1 MIKTF
6 AYKAKNAKG
15 ENTNG
20 VLQASTQQEAAVV
33 LHNRNLVV
41 LEITEENRV
50 KLFLNKNLN
59 FRLGHV
65 KTKEFSRFCR
75 KFHIILSAGVPI
87 ARCLELLKDQT
98 RDTGFA
104 RDLSAVCQGIRA
116 GEGLSQAMAAY
127 PKSFPTLFL
136 FMVEAGERSGNL
148 CEILM
153 EMADHYENQEK
164 NHRQMQQVFFYPIIL
179 VLVSVL
185 VVVFLLTNVL
195 PTFVGMFKAM
205 DAPLPEPTRILLGMS
220 QTLIADWP
228 MMLLLMVAFLL
239 LLRFVLEIPRVA
251 LFKDFLKIKL
261 PGIGG
266 LNKKCCLVIL
276 SKTMALLLKSGM
288 DLLSV
293 LDRLDGITE
302 NQFIKREV
310 RKLVKKVSSGSSL
323 TQAMEESLVFP
334 IFYSQLVS
342 IGETSGSLP
351 EVLGK
356 IALIYDDEVKNSIK
370 FISTAVEP
378 LILLILGGAVLF
390 ILAAIMLPVFDIY
403 TAYSGM

>member
-1 MIKTF
+1 VFPLIKTF

-15 ENTNG
+15 ENTKG
-20 VLQASTQQEAAVV
+20 ILQASTQQEAAVV

-41 LEITEENRV
+41 LEITEENKV

-59 FRLGHV
+59 FRLGQV

-98 RDTGFA
+98 RDSGFS
-104 RDLSAVCQGIRA
+104 RDLSGVCQGIRS
-116 GEGLSQAMAAY
+116 GEGLSQAMTAY
-127 PKSFPTLFL
+127 PKSFPALFL

-153 EMADHYENQEK
+153 GMADHYENQEK

-185 VVVFLLTNVL
+185 VIVFLLTNVL
-195 PTFVGMFKAM
+195 PTFVGMFEAM

-220 QTLIADWP
+220 QILIQDWP
-228 MMLLLMVAFLL
+228 MMLLSMIGFLL
-239 LLRFVLEIPRVA
+239 FLGIVREIPRVA
-251 LFKDFLKIKL
+251 LFKDLMKIRL
-261 PGIGG
+261 PAIGAV
-266 LNKKCCLVIL
+266 NRKRCLVIV
-276 SKTMALLLKSGM
+276 SKTMALLLGSGM

-293 LDRLDGITE
+293 LNGLDGITD
-302 NQFIKREV
+302 NRFIKKEL
-310 RKLVKKVSSGSSL
+310 RKLTKKVSGGSSL
-323 TQAMEESLVFP
+323 TQAMEESPIFP

-342 IGETSGSLP
+342 IGETSGSMP
-351 EVLGK
+351 EVLEK
-356 IALIYDDEVKNSIK
+356 IALIYDDEVKNTMK

-378 LILLILGGAVLF
+378 LILMVLGGAVLF
-390 ILAAIMLPVFDIY
+390 ILAAIMLPVFDI
-403 TAYSGM
+403 